1 MCTPNPQHQ
10 YHFLRTVADPYELT
24 AKTYCLTQNNFQVGF
39 KFCQRIHKA
48 YRQVCCKEPL
58 SFGWKI
64 TSLVSYGFAPFN
76 LHCYGKP
83 LDLDRAQN
91 HWGHHNR
98 VWQLP
103 FSHLFGSKIKIPG
116 KVNPG
121 SIEISH
127 TALETAGKS
136 ECLIRRGIHID
147 MNCTCICFKEK
158 NWIHELVHYIQ
169 HEKCVFGRLEHV
181 IKEQQQWVLAIFNV
195 CLNIHNIINTDYLE
209 CSSNWTW
216 HARKCLAV
224 CG

>member
-1 MCTPNPQHQ
+1 MILKWFDKIFAFTKYSLVGLQS
-10 YHFLRTVADPYELT
+10 T
-24 AKTYCLTQNNFQVGF
+24 APVSLSQDSCWPSWIDSKKLIVSHTQNNFQVELNP
-39 KFCQRIHKA
+39 KA

-64 TSLVSYGFAPFN
+64 TSLVSFGFAPFN

-98 VWQLP
+98 VWQLL

-127 TALETAGKS
+127 TALETA
-136 ECLIRRGIHID
+136 
-147 MNCTCICFKEK
+147 
-158 NWIHELVHYIQ
+158 V
-169 HEKCVFGRLEHV
+169 
-181 IKEQQQWVLAIFNV
+181 
-195 CLNIHNIINTDYLE
+195 
-209 CSSNWTW
+209 
-216 HARKCLAV
+216 
-224 CG
+224 